1 MRITIFVMT
10 AVETPNEQ
18 TMSKLIEQDLPHYE
32 FSKRGLFAGYSLET
46 GERLFKDEN
55 DTWYVCSSFEKKT
68 LHEIKYGRQTYA
80 PPYAEIPS
88 EQLSFVEML
97 ESYEL
102 KPLNSHYDKG
112 LCHVIAEVE
121 NLDPI
126 PLELQSRLAHAD
138 GDDDP
143 QVAHSLHYIES
154 KLAGKRSRF
163 ISGWE
168 SHSFTTITESR
179 EYADEILFPV
189 SSWLYL
195 LYFQYFL
202 QHNGTIPSDQ
212 MMPRLLGNLWAST
225 MKDIP
230 YNKELLQIQKL
241 C

>member
-1 MRITIFVMT
+1 MQITIFVMT
-10 AVETPNEQ
+10 AVETPGEA
-18 TMSKLIEQDLPHYE
+18 TMNKLIERDLPHYE
-32 FSKRGLFAGYSLET
+32 FSKRGLFTSFSLET
-46 GERLFKDEN
+46 GEHMFKDEN
-55 DTWYVCSSFEKKT
+55 DTWYVCSSSEKKT
-68 LHEIKYGRQTYA
+68 LHEIKYGRQIFP

-97 ESYEL
+97 ERYDL
-102 KPLNSHYDKG
+102 KPLNPHYDKG

-121 NLDPI
+121 DLDSV
-126 PLELQSRLAHAD
+126 PLEFQSRLAHAD

-143 QVAHSLHYIES
+143 QVAHAVHYIES
-154 KLAGKRSRF
+154 KLNGKRSRF

-168 SHSFTTITESR
+168 SHSFATITESR
-179 EYADEILFPV
+179 EFAEDILFPV

-202 QHNGTIPSDQ
+202 QQNGTIPSQQ

-230 YNKELLQIQKL
+230 FNKELLQIEKL
-241 C
+241 